1 MKHKLPFGSL
11 YPILASRTTVVCLS
25 TLYHPVDVASTCCI
39 RYHPR
44 CNSILFVVICSM
56 WKHTKVVYQNC
67 NMIMGGKWPHI
78 LHNAFNFG
86 AGRAWVPWSCAIFCA
101 YYLSISDRPLPR
113 DWAVKAQMY
122 FEPRSTSRASC
133 SQLEPEAWSWTIA
146 SFFRHVMN
154 GPKDHWISAP
164 SFKKNLSFLPRLRA
178 CYKIEYPWFHFQHCV
193 HSHFAPCRVKQRQKW
208 CVLRTSGIQI
218 PNSQEKSISW

>member
-1 MKHKLPFGSL
+1 MLHRHAASDIIHDATASYLLSYVACGSIL
-11 YPILASRTTVVCLS
+11 KSFTKIAIWLWGESGRISYTTPLILA
-25 TLYHPVDVASTCCI
+25 PVGREFHGVA
-39 RYHPR
+39 
-44 CNSILFVVICSM
+44 
-56 WKHTKVVYQNC
+56 QQ
-67 NMIMGGKWPHI
+67 
-78 LHNAFNFG
+78 
-86 AGRAWVPWSCAIFCA
+86 FCA

-133 SQLEPEAWSWTIA
+133 SQLEPEAWSWTNA

-164 SFKKNLSFLPRLRA
+164 SFKENLSFLPRLRA